1 MPFRLFGRNS
11 NKMNVHC
18 LPISITKVELFFPVN
33 GDVVEVFA
41 NVATITSELAAR
53 QKVGASMITELIFK
67 ENPNF
72 SDCVNANAL
81 RKLKAA
87 AKAFNKAF
95 FAKWVSDDAEF
106 VEAFGRIN
114 GTSHHVLMEV

>member
-1 MPFRLFGRNS
+1 
-11 NKMNVHC
+11 MNVHC

-33 GDVVEVFA
+33 NEVTECFA

-53 QKVGASMITELIFK
+53 HKVGASAIDKLIFR
-67 ENPNF
+67 ENPEF

-81 RKLKAA
+81 RKLKEA
-87 AKAFNKAF
+87 AKVFNGAF

-106 VEAFGRIN
+106 VEEHRVD
-114 GTSHHVLMEV
+114 SHSLHVLKEV

>member
-1 MPFRLFGRNS
+1 
-11 NKMNVHC
+11 MNVHC

-81 RKLKAA
+81 RKLKEA
-87 AKAFNKAF
+87 AKVFNGAF
-95 FAKWVSDDAEF
+95 FAKWVSPESEF
-106 VEAFGRIN
+106 VEDLRIADRHL
-114 GTSHHVLMEV
+114 TRHVLKEV